1 MRGINHREHAVQI
14 EAQPHTSSTPSIS
27 IACDKHRLVHPHTVG
42 KIKLEHVS
50 ACLHIKSHRET
61 VVEITVSV
69 QNGDILHVQR
79 CARTQFVAETHAQ
92 SKLGFLGTGRHK
104 RF

>member
-1 MRGINHREHAVQI
+1 MQI
-14 EAQPHTSSTPSIS
+14 EAQSHTSSTPSIS

-61 VVEITVSV
+61 VVEIAVSV
-69 QNGDILHVQR
+69 QNGNVFHIQR
-79 CARTQFVAETHAQ
+79 SASAQFIAESHPQ
-92 SKLGFLGTGRHK
+92 SKLGFLGTG
-104 RF
+104 